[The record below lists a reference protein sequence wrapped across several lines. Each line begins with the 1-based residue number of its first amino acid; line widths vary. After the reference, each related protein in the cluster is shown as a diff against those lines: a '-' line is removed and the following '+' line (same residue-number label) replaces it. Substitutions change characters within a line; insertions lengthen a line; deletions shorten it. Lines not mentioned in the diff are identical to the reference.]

1 MVGGGKI
8 SNSLSPFSLFFL
20 ILPNH
25 NLTVS
30 KLDEN
35 ISNVKFEKSQIGAY
49 LIRYRIWFNSEK
61 SFNNFT
67 TLACVKCT
75 KHFVRRWRWLKI
87 DKRKAIILLSIVVVA
102 AIISGIALNAYST
115 ANAQTTTNG
124 EQWWSCGVGCFIGN
138 MSMGM
143 RVMPHGMRGQ
153 GCYGSIEVSEEFKEN
168 VINIA
173 KSDTDVQNLL
183 NQGYNI
189 TGVRPIIKTI
199 VEGNGTVITKAT
211 SAILMLQKDTTGRAA
226 VTVDVENAKVTEI
239 VILTKT
245 VIQKP

>member
-1 MVGGGKI
+1 
-8 SNSLSPFSLFFL
+8 
-20 ILPNH
+20 
-25 NLTVS
+25 
-30 KLDEN
+30 
-35 ISNVKFEKSQIGAY
+35 
-49 LIRYRIWFNSEK
+49 
-61 SFNNFT
+61 
-67 TLACVKCT
+67 
-75 KHFVRRWRWLKI
+75 
-87 DKRKAIILLSIVVVA
+87 
-102 AIISGIALNAYST
+102 
-115 ANAQTTTNG
+115 
-124 EQWWSCGVGCFIGN
+124 
-138 MSMGM
+138 
-143 RVMPHGMRGQ
+143 MPHGMRGQ

-211 SAILMLQKDTTGRAA
+211 SAILMLQKDTTGRAV

-239 VILTKT
+239 VILTET

>member
-1 MVGGGKI
+1 
-8 SNSLSPFSLFFL
+8 
-20 ILPNH
+20 
-25 NLTVS
+25 
-30 KLDEN
+30 
-35 ISNVKFEKSQIGAY
+35 
-49 LIRYRIWFNSEK
+49 
-61 SFNNFT
+61 
-67 TLACVKCT
+67 
-75 KHFVRRWRWLKI
+75 
-87 DKRKAIILLSIVVVA
+87 
-102 AIISGIALNAYST
+102 
-115 ANAQTTTNG
+115 
-124 EQWWSCGVGCFIGN
+124 
-138 MSMGM
+138 
-143 RVMPHGMRGQ
+143 MPHGMRGQ

-189 TGVRPIIKTI
+189 TCVRPIIKTI

-211 SAILMLQKDTTGRAA
+211 SAILMLQKDTTGRAV

>member
-1 MVGGGKI
+1 M
-8 SNSLSPFSLFFL
+8 
-20 ILPNH
+20 
-25 NLTVS
+25 
-30 KLDEN
+30 
-35 ISNVKFEKSQIGAY
+35 
-49 LIRYRIWFNSEK
+49 
-61 SFNNFT
+61 
-67 TLACVKCT
+67 
-75 KHFVRRWRWLKI
+75 KI

-102 AIISGIALNAYST
+102 AIISGIVLNAYSIT
-115 ANAQTTTNG
+115 NAQTTTNG
-124 EQWWSCGVGCFIGN
+124 EQWLSYGAGCFIGN

-143 RVMPHGMRGQ
+143 RGMPHGGMRGR

-183 NQGYNI
+183 NQGYNV
-189 TGVRPIIKTI
+189 TAVKPIIKTV
-199 VEGNGTVITKAT
+199 VEGDGTVVTKAT
-211 SAILMLQKDTTGRAA
+211 SAILMLQKDTTGRAF